1 MTRGKAQDH
10 DGMSKDRTKSRD
22 GMTQVRHTN
31 VGLNSKQNG
40 NRGEE
45 EAMQEWK
52 DVQ

>member
-31 VGLNSKQNG
+31 VGLNSKQKG

-45 EAMQEWK
+45 ETMWGWN